1 MLSSN
6 ERVFSNSVFFFFSL
20 TYSFCRSRHDFERTA
35 DAKGGRLNLD
45 DFIVFVEHHHTLLF
59 PVFEIQLTLRNRIL
73 GQGFWDE
80 ASKRRIQISK
90 GKYLPV
96 RDIIELESL
105 HQPANLLTKANDI
118 DTAEGKLALSN
129 LGNAH
134 NRRMKYSNDE
144 TFLSPESEPPALYP
158 SAVGKENIFHFS
170 FLVVG
175 FYFYLFVFAVVC

>member
-1 MLSSN
+1 
-6 ERVFSNSVFFFFSL
+6 
-20 TYSFCRSRHDFERTA
+20 
-35 DAKGGRLNLD
+35 LD

-144 TFLSPESEPPALYP
+144 TFLSPEAEPPALYP
-158 SAVGKENIFHFS
+158 SAVGKGKHFFIFLS
-170 FLVVG
+170 YNEFL
-175 FYFYLFVFAVVC
+175 FYSLFLLLFVSHGSS